1 MNSKART
8 LEPEMLNEFA
18 QLLQERRNK
27 LAPPFTQSSKAM
39 WALWSIVHERE
50 VRDIDGALARIR
62 MGSQG
67 PSTRSH
73 VCSPLIR
80 WGGGSQ
86 CRHPITRVSP
96 WSAVTAVVNV
106 ASRARDEW
114 VG

>member
-1 MNSKART
+1 MMNSKARN

-62 MGSQG
+62 LGSYGTCAECGAGIQFLRLYQD
-67 PSTRSH
+67 PTVSSCLVCRPQTSTRR
-73 VCSPLIR
+73 L
-80 WGGGSQ
+80 
-86 CRHPITRVSP
+86 
-96 WSAVTAVVNV
+96 A
-106 ASRARDEW
+106 
-114 VG
+114 